1 MSELVD
7 LLGQRRDSAE
17 VLEAVRQFGLDEVM
31 DDPPSRQ
38 YVMSRR

>member
-17 VLEAVRQFGLDEVM
+17 VLDAVLQFGLDEVTE
-31 DDPPSRQ
+31 DPPSHQ
-38 YVMSRR
+38 YLMSRR